1 MTGAFSGSG
10 GEAAAA
16 APAQVAPEPQPIYNQ
31 PAGASQ
37 QNPCEFE
44 IKQFMDC
51 AQKQGDITLCQG
63 FNEAIKL
70 CKQQNGEF
78 LHFKFGSSLATNDK
92 NLLEIGQ
99 NYFFNFHDQLMI
111 VG

>member
-1 MTGAFSGSG
+1 MTGAFSGNN

-16 APAQVAPEPQPIYNQ
+16 AAAPEQVAPQPIFNQ

-37 QNPCEFE
+37 LNPCEFE

-70 CKQQNGEF
+70 CKQQNGELCVLNF
-78 LHFKFGSSLATNDK
+78 
-92 NLLEIGQ
+92 Q
-99 NYFFNFHDQLMI
+99 NNN
-111 VG
+111 